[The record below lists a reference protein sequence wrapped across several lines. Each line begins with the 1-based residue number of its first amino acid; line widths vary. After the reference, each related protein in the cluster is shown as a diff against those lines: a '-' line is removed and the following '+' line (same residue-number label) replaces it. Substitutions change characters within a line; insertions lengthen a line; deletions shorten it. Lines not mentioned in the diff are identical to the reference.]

1 MAQRRAASF
10 TYRYG
15 PAYQDTCERDQRVI
29 QDTSLPDS
37 ITEINNPRRPSN
49 DTCLTAKSCLIARN
63 CDPCPAEVA
72 QHKAAGC
79 AAAPG
84 DFPDGSSGRGDAST
98 PPRQSRIG
106 RLAHVFA

>member
-1 MAQRRAASF
+1 MAQRRAANF

-49 DTCLTAKSCLIARN
+49 DTCFTTKSCLIARN

-72 QHKAAGC
+72 PYEAAGR
-79 AAAPG
+79 ADARG
-84 DFPDGSSGRGDAST
+84 DHAVGSSGRGDAST
-98 PPRQSRIG
+98 HPRQSRIG
-106 RLAHVFA
+106 RLADLLT